1 MEKKGLVMPLVVAF
15 VAAMIYWLAL
25 SSKETALN
33 KAYETANVIVARTDL
48 PARTVVTDDLVE
60 AIPVPRRFMQQ
71 DAFEVR
77 TPSDIKMVSNL
88 VTVVRIPRGNQLSQ
102 STLVSLSPEAGLS
115 VKVPPGERGTVLSV
129 ESGLIGLIKP
139 GDRID
144 IMVTFEAVMLDGRKE
159 KVTATILQNILVL
172 GVGGDLG
179 QAMSAKDSE
188 AKKKA
193 QKSVQ
198 SFGDKSALS
207 LSMSP
212 VEAQFLALSEKQGDI
227 SVIVRGMGDMEK
239 HPMELASFRKLFRQ
253 N

>member
-1 MEKKGLVMPLVVAF
+1 MEKKGLMMPLVVAF

-33 KAYETANVIVARTDL
+33 KAYETANIIVARTDL
-48 PARTVVTDDLVE
+48 PARTVITDDLVE
-60 AIPVPRRFMQQ
+60 AIPIPRRFVQQ

-77 TPSDIKMVSNL
+77 TPSDIKMVANL
-88 VTVVRIPRGNQLSQ
+88 VTTVRIPRGNQLTQ
-102 STLVSLSPEAGLS
+102 STLMSLSPEAGLS
-115 VKVPPGERGTVLSV
+115 VKVPPGERGAVLGV
-129 ESGLIGLIKP
+129 DAAIMGLVKP

-172 GVGGDLG
+172 GVGGNLG
-179 QAMSAKDSE
+179 QGMSERTAE

-193 QKSVQ
+193 EKSAQAFSDKSV
-198 SFGDKSALS
+198 LS
-207 LSMSP
+207 LSLSP
-212 VEAQFLALSEKQGDI
+212 IEAQFLALSEKQGDVSI
-227 SVIVRGMGDMEK
+227 VVRGMGDMEK
-239 HPMELASFRKLFRQ
+239 HPMEMASFRKLFRQ

>member
-88 VTVVRIPRGNQLSQ
+88 VTVVRIPRGNQLTQ

-179 QAMSAKDSE
+179 QAMSAKDSD